1 MGQIQQ
7 SMAFNSSV
15 TSLPLRSS
23 EKLRRRL
30 KTFGFAALVVAF
42 AGVWPLGLQ
51 AQVVISEIM
60 YHPVEEP
67 AFNPDGSPVIDL
79 YEDVHEFVE
88 IHNPGTSA
96 VNLAGWKLTGG
107 IDYTFPS
114 NAVIQAG
121 EFRVIAR
128 VPSRLAAV
136 SAYGLSLPTLFGPY
150 TNQLSNAGETLRL
163 RDANGDV
170 VDAVSYSAEFPW
182 AISADGL
189 GASEDFTGIN
199 PITYQ
204 YRGRSL
210 ERVSF
215 THPANDP
222 ANWLAS
228 PLPGNPS
235 PGQANAVSR
244 PIPKPIVI
252 SFNVAQASDEATIIR
267 NNAPVRVGCV
277 FSSTNT
283 LSGVSVEWFID
294 NIDVTNEP
302 RTIISMSVDG
312 PPENGHF
319 TTTLPGQP
327 DRSIVRFRFRAN
339 RGTGDEVVSPRGDD
353 PFAWHAWF
361 VTPVRTSPKPI
372 YDCFISSSS
381 LTILNN
387 NITQSP
393 KRVTTPDPPGTPRAS
408 WNATQP
414 AVMVH
419 EGVVYDIQMRHHGS
433 RYNRNAGRNSFK
445 WQFPRYK
452 KFNGITGIFETDK
465 GNDFIFGQNLFIN
478 VGLPVSNVRY
488 VDLYL
493 NSNLAMQRLEQG
505 EFDGDLL
512 DAYHQRQQDLNPGSP
527 LEPSGEIYKCVG
539 TIDLNGE
546 GPYGRGDGRKLAKP
560 PYWTDLQM
568 YDWTFTLQN
577 NGWRGSYYF
586 KQMIDAM
593 WVARGD
599 TPQAPNPNLN
609 LPVLRAYFSNYFDI
623 DAMLTHVAVEI
634 WCCPWDHTTQN
645 HFFWQRRNGKWC
657 MLPWDC
663 DAWFGN
669 GDNTPANSSIYIGE
683 VGDPNNNSR
692 GPNFFKDSF
701 IKAFRQE
708 YKQRLWLLNNTFLH
722 PENITAMGFGG
733 IRSFADQR
741 FLAVEAQCGFGTFQ
755 RPDKPANQ
763 SPANNGTALPP
774 MSLQASVYSHSA
786 FPAPA
791 HAKTTWEIRAAT
803 GTYGAP
809 LWKITSTT
817 NLTSIPIPFE
827 LLAFGDTYHWRC
839 TYTDADGHPS
849 LASDETAFTFGP
861 APSQVTL
868 VAIDGATQW
877 KYNQTA
883 NLTGVNWTAT
893 DYNDTAWPSGAAL
906 LAVESASLPEPIRT
920 SLTLGRTTYYFRTRF
935 NFPANPQGA
944 TLRLR
949 HVVDDGCIVYL
960 NGTNVLQTG
969 MSAGAVNYG
978 TFANRN
984 VSDAIYEG
992 PLVIPTTSLIQ
1003 GDNVLAV
1010 EVHQSTTN
1018 SSDIVFGL
1026 SLEAVVPAVTGTLVL
1041 NEIAAANRNSV
1052 TNAGK
1057 APDWIEL
1064 FNNSSQTIDLGGMSL
1079 SDDVLVPGKYVFP
1092 PNTLIAAQG
1101 YLVFWCD
1108 NETNA
1113 PGLHTGFGLNNNG
1126 QTVALFEPTANGI
1139 VVRDYVKFG
1148 PQVTDRTIARVTN
1161 GTGGWQLSTPSPG
1174 QPNQASAIGLPTNLK
1189 INEWMASPASGD
1201 DWFEIFNPNT
1211 LPVQLGGLYLTDTL
1225 ATPTNTRIAALS
1237 FIAAGGQVE
1246 FKADENPENGPDHVD
1261 FKLSANSDSI
1271 YLISNNGVSLID
1283 SVTFGAQTADV
1294 SEGRFPDGTSTTVSF
1309 PATPSPGESNH
1320 LPISNVVVSEV
1331 LTHSDP
1337 PLEDAIELHNPTA
1350 SDVNIGGWYL
1360 SDDLNQL
1367 KKYRIPDNTFIQ
1379 AGGFKVLYEYQFNA
1393 NTNLPTSFSFSS
1405 SQGDDVYLSV
1415 ADGTDNLTGY
1425 RTHTDF
1431 GAAENGVSFGRFVT
1445 SAGVD
1450 FTTLSQRTFGSDT
1463 PSSLAQFR
1471 TGTGLVNAYPKV
1483 GPVVISEIMYH
1494 PPDIGT
1500 NDNVVEEFI
1509 ELHNLTGV
1517 PVPLFDPANP
1527 ANTWRLRDA
1536 VDFDFPQNVTLPARG
1551 YLLVVSFDPATNT
1564 TAQAA
1569 FQVKYGASAVLF
1581 GPYQGKL
1588 ANDGDSVELYKP
1600 DPPQTIPG
1608 PDFGF
1613 VPYIRVDRVNYLDRT
1628 PWPATADGTGAS
1640 LQRLT
1645 VSAYGNEPTNWFAS
1659 GYSPGA
1665 AFANNI
1671 PPTVNLT
1678 SPANGATF
1686 TLPVTMTIDA
1696 TASDSD
1702 GSVTKVEFY
1711 AGAIKLGE
1719 DSINPYS
1726 FDWTGPPPGTH
1737 SLTARVYDNSGATT
1751 DSSAVNITVNS
1762 GNPGG
1767 DTDGDGIPD
1776 SWEVA
1781 HGLVVGVDDAA
1792 LDPDNDRM
1800 TNWQEYIAGTDP
1812 QLASSSLKLEA
1823 LTSDASIVLQF
1834 TAQEDKAY
1842 TVQFRADLGSGA
1854 WQTLGNV
1861 ATQSVS
1867 QVVQMS
1873 DPAAGSNAHR
1883 WYRVV
1888 TPQVP

>member
-1 MGQIQQ
+1 MKV
-7 SMAFNSSV
+7 SVVRLAPLFVLAAFC
-15 TSLPLRSS
+15 
-23 EKLRRRL
+23 
-30 KTFGFAALVVAF
+30 AAVQAR
-42 AGVWPLGLQ
+42 

-67 AFNPDGSPVIDL
+67 AFNANGSPVLDL

-88 IHNPGTSA
+88 IHNPGATA
-96 VNLAGWKLTGG
+96 IDLTRWKLTGG

-128 VPSRLAAV
+128 VPTRLAAV
-136 SAYGLSLPTLFGPY
+136 PAYGLNLNSLFGPY
-150 TNQLSNAGETLRL
+150 TNQLSNAGETVRL
-163 RDANGDV
+163 RDANGDI

-182 AISADGL
+182 AISADAL
-189 GASEDFTGIN
+189 GANQDFTGIN
-199 PITYQ
+199 PLTCQ

-228 PLPGNPS
+228 PFPGNPS
-235 PGQANAVSR
+235 PGKTNAVSR
-244 PIPKPIVI
+244 PIPKPLVVN
-252 SFNVAQASDEATIIR
+252 FNVAQASDEATIIR
-267 NNAPVRVGCV
+267 NNQPVRIDCV
-277 FSSTNT
+277 FSATNA
-283 LSGVSVEWFID
+283 LSAVSVEWFVD
-294 NIDVTNEP
+294 NIDVTGEP
-302 RTIISMSVDG
+302 RTTTSMSVDG
-312 PPENGHF
+312 PPENGRF
-319 TTTLPGQP
+319 MATLPGQP
-327 DRSIVRFRFRAN
+327 DRSIVRYRFLAN
-339 RGTGDEVVSPRGDD
+339 RGTGDETVSPRADD
-353 PFAWHAWF
+353 SFQWHAYF
-361 VTPVRTSPKPI
+361 VTPVRTSTKPI
-372 YDCFISSSS
+372 YDCFISSNS
-381 LTILNN
+381 LVILNN
-387 NITQSP
+387 NISQTP
-393 KRVTTPDPPGTPRAS
+393 KRVTTPDPPGTPRVS

-419 EGVVYDIQMRHHGS
+419 EGVVYDMQMRHHGS
-433 RYNRNAGRNSFK
+433 RYNRRASRNSFK

-465 GNDFIFGQNLFIN
+465 GNDFIVGHNLFIN

-493 NSNLAMQRLEQG
+493 NNNGAMQRLEQG
-505 EFDGDLL
+505 EFDGDML
-512 DAYHQRQQDLNPGSP
+512 DAYHKAQQDLNPGFP
-527 LEPSGEIYKCVG
+527 LEPTGEIYKCVG
-539 TIDLNGE
+539 TIDLAGE

-568 YDWTFTLQN
+568 YDWTFSLQN

-586 KQMIDAM
+586 KQLLDAM

-599 TPQAPNPNLN
+599 TPGAPNPNLN
-609 LPVLRAYFSNYFDI
+609 IPVVRAYFSNYFDI
-623 DAMLTHVAVEI
+623 DAMLTHVAVEN

-645 HFFWQRRNGKWC
+645 HFFWQRRSGKWC

-663 DAWFGN
+663 DAWFGR
-669 GDNTPANSSIYIGE
+669 GDNTPPESSIYIGE

-701 IKAFRQE
+701 LKAFREE

-722 PENITAMGFGG
+722 PENITAMGFGS
-733 IRSFADQR
+733 IRTFADER
-741 FLAVEAQCGFGTFQ
+741 FLAVEAQCGFGPFQ
-755 RPDKPANQ
+755 RPDKPVHL
-763 SPANNGTALPP
+763 SPAHNGTALPP
-774 MSLQASVYSHSA
+774 MTLQASVYSHSA

-803 GTYGAP
+803 GTYRAP
-809 LWKITSTT
+809 IFKVTNTT
-817 NLTSIPIPFE
+817 NLTSLPIPFE
-827 LLAFGDTYHWRC
+827 ELIFGETYYWRC
-839 TYTDADGHPS
+839 TYGDADDHLS
-849 LASDETAFTFGP
+849 LASDETALTFGP
-861 APSQVTL
+861 APTLVTL

-883 NLTGVNWTAT
+883 DLTGANWTAT
-893 DYNDTAWPSGAAL
+893 NYIDAAWPSGAAL
-906 LAVESASLPEPIRT
+906 LAVETAPLPEPIRT

-960 NGTNVLQTG
+960 NGTNVLSTG
-969 MSAGAVNYG
+969 ILSSATNYSA
-978 TFANRN
+978 FAGRN
-984 VSDAIYEG
+984 VTDAIYEG
-992 PLVIPTTSLIQ
+992 PFPVPTTSLVQ

-1026 SLEAVVPAVTGTLVL
+1026 SLEAVIPAVTGTLVL

-1064 FNNSSQTIDLGGMSL
+1064 FNNSSQAIDLGGMSV

-1092 PNTLIAAQG
+1092 SSTVIAAQG

-1113 PGLHTGFGLNNNG
+1113 PGLHTGFGLNNKG
-1126 QTVALFEPTANGI
+1126 QTVALFEPTVNGI
-1139 VVRDYVKFG
+1139 VVRDYVTFG
-1148 PQVTDRTIARVTN
+1148 PQVTDLTIARVTN
-1161 GTGGWQLSTPSPG
+1161 GTGGWQLSTPTPG
-1174 QPNQASAIGLPTNLK
+1174 RSNQAAAIGSPANLK

-1201 DWFEIFNPNT
+1201 DWFEVFNPNP
-1211 LPVQLGGLYLTDTL
+1211 LPVPLGGLYLTDTL
-1225 ATPTNTRIAALS
+1225 SSPTNTRIAALS
-1237 FIAAGGQVE
+1237 FIAAGGLVE
-1246 FKADENPENGPDHVD
+1246 FKADENPQNGGDHVD
-1261 FKLSANSDSI
+1261 FKLSANGESI
-1271 YLISNNGVSLID
+1271 YLISNNGVSVID
-1283 SVTFGAQTADV
+1283 TVTFGAQTADV
-1294 SEGRFPDGTSTTVSF
+1294 SQGLFPDGTARTVSF

-1360 SDDLNQL
+1360 SDSLDQL
-1367 KKYRIPDNTFIQ
+1367 KKYRIPDNTFIP
-1379 AGGFKVLYEYQFNA
+1379 AGGFKVFYEYQFNA

-1405 SQGDDVYLSV
+1405 ARGDDVYLSV
-1415 ADGTDNLTGY
+1415 ADGAGTLTGY

-1431 GAAENGVSFGRFVT
+1431 GAAQNGVSFGRFVT

-1450 FTTLSQRTFGSDT
+1450 FTALSQRTFGADA

-1471 TGTGLVNAYPKV
+1471 TGIGLTNAYPKV

-1494 PPDIGT
+1494 PPDIST
-1500 NDNVVEEFI
+1500 NDNLIEEFV
-1509 ELHNLTGV
+1509 ELHNLTGA
-1517 PVPLFDPANP
+1517 PVPLFDPVHP

-1551 YLLVVSFDPATNT
+1551 YLLVVSFDPVTNT
-1564 TAQAA
+1564 TARAA
-1569 FQVKYGASAVLF
+1569 FQAKYGAGAVLF

-1588 ANDGDSVELYKP
+1588 ANDRDSVELYKP

-1613 VPYIRVDRVNYLDRT
+1613 VPYVRVDRVNYLDVP
-1628 PWPATADGTGAS
+1628 PWPGAADGAGPS
-1640 LQRLT
+1640 IQR
-1645 VSAYGNEPTNWFAS
+1645 VNASAYGNEPTNWFAS
-1659 GYSPGA
+1659 GYTPGA
-1665 AFANNI
+1665 SYANNN
-1671 PPTVNLT
+1671 PPTANLT

-1686 TLPVTMTIDA
+1686 TLPATVTIGA
-1696 TASDSD
+1696 TAGDSD

-1711 AGAIKLGE
+1711 DGAIKLGE

-1726 FDWTGPPPGTH
+1726 FDWSDPPPGTH
-1737 SLTARVYDNSGATT
+1737 SLSVRAYDNSGATT
-1751 DSSAVNITVNS
+1751 DSTGVDITVNS

-1776 SWEVA
+1776 SWEEA
-1781 HGLVVGVDDAA
+1781 HGLIVGTNDAA

-1812 QLASSSLKLEA
+1812 QLASSCLKLEA
-1823 LTSDASIVLQF
+1823 TTSGANLVLRF
-1834 TAQEDKAY
+1834 TAQENKAY
-1842 TVQFRADLGSGA
+1842 TVQFRADFGVGA
-1854 WQTLGNV
+1854 WQNLSNV
-1861 ATQSVS
+1861 TTQSVT
-1867 QVVQMS
+1867 QIIQMS
-1873 DPAAGSNAHR
+1873 DPAAGSNAYR